1 MRKIA
6 LLSALVLGTACLT
19 SSAQTI
25 DKDTLPGNYFLKGVR
40 EVGSEIWLGK
50 NGKFQYMLAYGNL
63 DQGTEGVW
71 EVKQDRVVLTSVPG
85 PMLFRLEKETDF
97 TPKKEPQ
104 PGTWVAVVRA
114 DDFYV
119 KEVEVKFEAQSG
131 KSVTVSGT
139 VPKTGEAI
147 AEMPASEVWV
157 RTGLRRKG
165 SKDEWQWVAVPPAR
179 ASTRIA
185 GFRLTNQIS
194 AMTGFASM
202 ELTVGKDGLIPDE
215 ASGLSTGVYKKAQ

>member
-1 MRKIA
+1 MRK
-6 LLSALVLGTACLT
+6 LPLFSALVLATACLN
-19 SSAQTI
+19 SSAQAL
-25 DKDTLPGNYFLKGVR
+25 DKDSLPGNYFLKGVM

-71 EVKQDRVVLTSVPG
+71 EIKNERVVLTSVPG

-97 TPKKEPQ
+97 KPEKEPQ
-104 PGTWVAVVRA
+104 AGTWVAVVRA

-119 KEVEVKFEAQSG
+119 KDVELTFEAQSG
-131 KSVTVSGT
+131 KSATVSGT
-139 VPKTGEAI
+139 DPKNGQAI
-147 AEMPASEVWV
+147 VTMPASEVWS
-157 RTGLRRKG
+157 RTGLRRRG
-165 SKDEWQWVAVPPAR
+165 SQDAWQWVAVPPAR

-194 AMTGFASM
+194 AMTAFKSM
-202 ELTVGKDGLIPDE
+202 ELTAGKDGLIPDE
-215 ASGLSTGVYKKAQ
+215 ASGLSQGVYKKAQ